1 MTARLK
7 TGLYVRALMRR
18 AEIGCASVYVARR
31 GAEEA
36 GALILK
42 LAKPD
47 GSLVVLSR
55 ATRGDGERVWMKPLG
70 DSADAAAAGKYFEKQ
85 IRFDPDLWILE
96 IEDREGRAFVDEP
109 IV

>member
-1 MTARLK
+1 MSARLK
-7 TGLYVRALMRR
+7 TGLYVRALIRR
-18 AEIGCASVYVARR
+18 AEIGGASAYVARR

-42 LAKPD
+42 LTRPD
-47 GSLVVLSR
+47 GSITVLSR

-70 DSADAAAAGKYFEKQ
+70 ESADGTAAAKYFEKQ
-85 IRFDPDLWILE
+85 IRFDPDIWILE
-96 IEDREGRAFVDEP
+96 IEDREGRAFVDEA